1 MCAARAA
8 QDGQR
13 RSHTRQPEKIPPH
26 VLMQAWNTRRPLR
39 SVHLLP
45 FHRSIHGSGAVIAQS
60 DIRCA
65 TQSQPRVQ
73 SRLHSHPRSCRL
85 SGVLRGDAM
94 PGQACRGGQERMS
107 ACASNIPVDRR
118 NNATARS
125 RKARKSSR
133 TKSGRRGLAS
143 RLDSTRRRTLWVF
156 SFPASDVVRVCAN
169 E

>member
-118 NNATARS
+118 NNATLEE
-125 RKARKSSR
+125 SSQVEPNKKR
-133 TKSGRRGLAS
+133 PSGPRFKV
-143 RLDSTRRRTLWVF
+143 RLHAAPDPVGFLVSCL
-156 SFPASDVVRVCAN
+156 
-169 E
+169 